1 MTVKQK
7 KALYESIMMDVAKIV
22 KRRILESDS
31 DKQVVVFTGKS
42 KYFEGDAVEKFI
54 EKNTD
59 FETTHALSDN
69 TYLLITGSKPGPN
82 KLEDAKKRG
91 ITVMSEDV
99 FWEKYGLT
107 DKLPESKA

>member
-1 MTVKQK
+1 MTVEEK
-7 KALYESIMMDVAKIV
+7 KTIYESIMMDVAKIV

-31 DKQVVVFTGKS
+31 DKQVVVFSGKS

-59 FETTHALSDN
+59 FKTTHALSDN
-69 TYLLITGSKPGPN
+69 IYLLITGTKPGPN

-91 ITVMSEDV
+91 ITVMSEDA
-99 FWEKYGLT
+99 FWKKYGLT
-107 DKLPESKA
+107 DKLPEPKA

>member
-7 KALYESIMMDVAKIV
+7 RALYESIMMDVAKIV
-22 KRRILESDS
+22 KRRILEADS

-59 FETTHALSDN
+59 FKTTHALSDK
-69 TYLLITGSKPGPN
+69 TCLLITGTKPGPN
-82 KLEDAKKRG
+82 KLADAEKRG
-91 ITVMSEDV
+91 ITVMGEDA

-107 DKLPESKA
+107 DKLPEPKA

>member
-1 MTVKQK
+1 MTVGQK

-22 KRRILESDS
+22 KRRILEADS

-42 KYFEGDAVEKFI
+42 KYFEGNAVEKFI

-59 FETTHALSDN
+59 FKTAHALSDK
-69 TYLLITGSKPGPN
+69 TFLLITGTKPGPN

-91 ITVMSEDV
+91 ITVMGDAA
-99 FWEKYGLT
+99 FWKKYGLI